1 MTLKSL
7 FKKRNKLYYKKLLNY
22 LRYIFN
28 DHFSLVLFFLIGA
41 GGYGYSNYLENL
53 SKGNIQARLFLLIAF
68 FFISIRTSVK
78 LVVEDADQVFLLA
91 KEEDFYS
98 IFKQETLK
106 SYFQSLI
113 PIAFL
118 IFITY
123 PIFSV
128 TTGGARVEGILLFLA
143 LVSLKWLNLVL
154 KIYPYFYQ
162 NQMKYDKYRWFMQGL
177 TFFVI
182 SSILFLKIKAI
193 AILILLLA
201 LLTMYLFIKE
211 EIYFNHLLKWDVMIA
226 AEEARMNRIYRF
238 IAVFVDVPQVDS
250 GLKRLSFL
258 DYPLEQL
265 SKIYPKAP
273 YYYSVRT
280 VIRNKEYR
288 SLILRLTIIASLFL
302 SMTDSY
308 LLSFVFTLFFIYIL
322 GFQLIALV
330 QTIKDLP
337 QFKINPV
344 TEKDKIDSALY
355 LINQILIFMGI
366 VIGITTT
373 VNLGWRGLSLFPVAL
388 LASYLFSYYYLPY
401 RLKSKGI
408 SR

>member
-7 FKKRNKLYYKKLLNY
+7 FKKRNKLYYKNLLKY

-41 GGYGYSNYLENL
+41 GGYGYSNYLEGL
-53 SKGNIQARLFLLIAF
+53 SEGNIQARLFLLIIF
-68 FFISIRTSVK
+68 FFISIKTSFK

-91 KEEDFYS
+91 KEEDFYP
-98 IFKQETLK
+98 IFKEEMIK
-106 SYFQSLI
+106 SYFQSLL
-113 PIAFL
+113 PVAFL

-123 PIFSV
+123 PIFTV
-128 TTGGARVEGILLFLA
+128 TTGGTKIEGILLFLA

-162 NQMKYDKYRWFMQGL
+162 NQMKHHKYSWFMYGL
-177 TFFVI
+177 TFLVI
-182 SSILFLKIKAI
+182 SSMLFLKIKTI
-193 AILILLLA
+193 A
-201 LLTMYLFIKE
+201 LLVFLFALLVMYLFLKGK
-211 EIYFNHLLKWDVMIA
+211 IYFNHLLKWDVMIA
-226 AEEARMNRIYRF
+226 AEEARMNRLYRF

-250 GLKRLSFL
+250 GMMRLSFL
-258 DYPLEQL
+258 DYPLERL

-280 VIRNKEYR
+280 VVRNKEYR

-302 SMTDSY
+302 SMTESY

-322 GFQLIALV
+322 GFQLITLV
-330 QTIKDLP
+330 QNIKDLP
-337 QFKINPV
+337 QFKISPV
-344 TEKDKIDSALY
+344 TEKNKTDSALY

-366 VIGITTT
+366 VIGVTTT
-373 VNLGWRGLSLFPVAL
+373 VNLGWQGLSLFPVAL
-388 LASYLFSYYYLPY
+388 AASYLFSYYYIPY
-401 RLKSKGI
+401 RLKSNEI